1 MTKPVDLDAL
11 DAAHARLGTL
21 SPDYWQEEDGDY
33 IAAVVRTVSEHEAP
47 DVVPDDDADGSSDP
61 WYWARS
67 EASTT
72 ATNAVEILN
81 AYPLMS
87 AELRERRAREE
98 AMAADLA
105 RISEELGLPPGI
117 GPAPGELRRMLA
129 ERPVVDEVQTL
140 AVDDVEFLD
149 RHEAVIQFRNGHVYI
164 ELTRADGLRCQYNA
178 ATICELVN
186 RARASFDRKVHRG

>member
-1 MTKPVDLDAL
+1 MTAW
-11 DAAHARLGTL
+11 ATY
-21 SPDYWQEEDGDY
+21 PDYWQEEDGDY

-98 AMAADLA
+98 AMAA
-105 RISEELGLPPGI
+105 
-117 GPAPGELRRMLA
+117 ELRALREVA
-129 ERPVVDEVQTL
+129 EAARAFVPEQARVL
-140 AVDDVEFLD
+140 LGFGKI
-149 RHEAVIQFRNGHVYI
+149 HP
-164 ELTRADGLRCQYNA
+164 LTRLDSRVA
-178 ATICELVN
+178 ALVD
-186 RARASFDRKVHRG
+186 ALAKVPR